1 VNNIKKAISE
11 GRPSLGV
18 WSTSGSPVLA
28 ELAGRAG
35 LDWVLLDTQHG
46 AVGEAELLPCV
57 QAVGLG
63 GTPALVRVGSG
74 DPRLI
79 MRALDFGAAG
89 VVVPL
94 VSTPEQ
100 AAAAVAATRYPPVGS
115 RSFGPVRRY
124 YDAGGAAEAEPLCL
138 AMIETAAG
146 LESVDAIAATP
157 GLDGVFIGPV
167 DLGLDLGLG
176 MADFADLSASG
187 SAGRGT
193 LREPIEAIVAATR
206 RHGIIAGAAAL
217 SPPMVE
223 QMLEAGIQLTTIGG
237 DMTHVRQGYA
247 ADASRRAELI
257 SKYSRGS
264 DSR

>member
-1 VNNIKKAISE
+1 VNIIKKAISE

-18 WSTSGSPVLA
+18 WSASGSPVLA

-46 AVGEAELLPCV
+46 AVGEAELLPCI

-94 VSTPEQ
+94 VSTPGQ
-100 AAAAVAATRYPPVGS
+100 AAAAVAACRYPPAGS

-146 LESVDAIAATP
+146 LESIDAIAATP

-176 MADFADLSASG
+176 MADFADLSA
-187 SAGRGT
+187 
-193 LREPIEAIVAATR
+193 LREPVATIVAATR
-206 RHGIIAGAAAL
+206 RHAIIAGAAAL

-223 QMLEAGIQLTTIGG
+223 QMLEAGIQFTTIGG

-247 ADASRRAELI
+247 ADASRRGELI
-257 SKYSRGS
+257 SKYSTGS

>member
-1 VNNIKKAISE
+1 VNVIKKAISE

-18 WSTSGSPVLA
+18 WSASGSPVLA

-46 AVGEAELLPCV
+46 AVGEADLLPCI

-63 GTPALVRVGSG
+63 WTPTLVRVGSG

-79 MRALDFGAAG
+79 MRALDLGAAG

-100 AAAAVAATRYPPVGS
+100 AAAAVAATRYPPAGN

-124 YDAGGAAEAEPLCL
+124 YDPSGTEAEPLCL
-138 AMIETAAG
+138 AMIETAAA
-146 LESVDAIAATP
+146 LESIDAIAATP
-157 GLDGVFIGPV
+157 GLDGVFIGPA

-176 MADFADLSASG
+176 MVSFADLSA
-187 SAGRGT
+187 
-193 LREPIEAIVAATR
+193 LREPMEAIVAATK
-206 RHGIIAGAAAL
+206 RHGIIVGSAAL
-217 SPPMVE
+217 SPPMAE
-223 QMLEAGIQLTTIGG
+223 QLLDLGIQFTTLGG
-237 DMTHVRQGYA
+237 DMAHVRQGFA
-247 ADASRRAELI
+247 ADASRRRELI
-257 SKYSRGS
+257 SKYSREGTNEG
-264 DSR
+264 